1 MTAPADRP
9 LDVLVIGG
17 GQAGLVMGYQL
28 AQRGQRFLIL
38 DAGAEIGAAWRSRW
52 DSLVLFTPAQYDNLP
67 GLPFPA
73 APDTYPGKD
82 DVANYLQNYAAAFD
96 LPVRLNTTVTSL
108 SKTDGGYVA
117 ERGRRHGRGSA
128 GGGRHRTVPRPVHPS
143 DRRPARPRCLPGP
156 QRPVPKPRADS
167 HRAGC
172 WWSAP
177 RTPAAKSRRSSPRT
191 HQVELSAGARI
202 PTIPQRPLGRDVWWW
217 ASGAAAGP
225 GHRRLPTR
233 ASGWP
238 DGTNGSESA
247 PGTWP
252 DTTTCGSGRGPS
264 PPPAGPS
271 ASPTAPRPTFDAVV
285 WATGY
290 TTNHSWIDIP
300 EATDRHGHLVQKRG
314 VTPSPGL
321 YTLGLTW
328 QHTRGSA
335 LLGWVGADAAY
346 LADQITS
353 RDATQ
358 QRAEGPPTARTRRRH
373 RHAGLA
379 VRDGPM
385 SLTTPRRLGIRSG
398 CAASPASC
406 AGWRSTRT
414 APQVRP
420 SSGDGSM
427 RCWTLINGE
436 H

>member
-28 AQRGQRFLIL
+28 AQRGQRFLIV
-38 DAGAEIGAAWRSRW
+38 DGGAEIGAAWRSRW

-67 GLPFPA
+67 GMPFPA

-82 DVANYLQNYAAAFD
+82 DVANYLQDYVAAFD

-108 SKTDGGYVA
+108 SNGEGGYLAHAGDDVFEAQQVVVA
-117 ERGRRHGRGSA
+117 TGPFHVPFVPPIAAQLDPDVYQAHSA
-128 GGGRHRTVPRPVHPS
+128 GYRNPEPLPSGRVLVVGAANS
-143 DRRPARPRCLPGP
+143 
-156 QRPVPKPRADS
+156 
-167 HRAGC
+167 GC
-172 WWSAP
+172 QIAQELSG
-177 RTPAAKSRRSSPRT
+177 T

-217 ASGAAAGP
+217 ASGARLDRVTVDSRLGRRLAGRDQRIGVGPRRLARHHNVRIRPRATAAAG
-225 GHRRLPTR
+225 RTVTF
-233 ASGWP
+233 A
-238 DGTNGSESA
+238 DGA
-247 PGTWP
+247 
-252 DTTTCGSGRGPS
+252 
-264 PPPAGPS
+264 
-271 ASPTAPRPTFDAVV
+271 TADVDAVI

-290 TTNHSWIDIP
+290 ATDHSWIEVP
-300 EATDRHGHLVQKRG
+300 EAADRYGHLMQKRG

-335 LLGWVGADAAY
+335 LLGWVGADAAH

-358 QRAEGPPTARTRRRH
+358 QRAEGPSSAARD
-373 RHAGLA
+373 A
-379 VRDGPM
+379 VTD
-385 SLTTPRRLGIRSG
+385 TP
-398 CAASPASC
+398 
-406 AGWRSTRT
+406 
-414 APQVRP
+414 
-420 SSGDGSM
+420 
-427 RCWTLINGE
+427 